1 MDMYK
6 TTFDGLMKEVLIIS
20 YFYPP
25 CTLTAAQ
32 RPAGWVKHLHT
43 FGYRPIVITRNW
55 DVKIQKPKD
64 QLVNAGSKIKVV
76 THAHYE
82 VHYIPYKATIRDRLY
97 NSSFSFMRKCSKFFT
112 LIDQIG
118 ENFSNHFIPFA
129 NLYDYAVTIIPQKD
143 IEAIIITA
151 NPFIQFRFGYLLH
164 KRFNIPWIADYRDDW
179 TTTEL
184 VTHRNILE
192 SFIFRLHSYY
202 EQKWVASAAMITS
215 VSPYYVSKISQF
227 VGIPGHTIYNGFDD
241 LITTLTNSIST
252 KKFVITYNGT
262 LYPSQD
268 IEGFIQVINSL
279 ITEYYTKIDVLVQF
293 PGVAFD
299 PIQSERIHSLI
310 TGYEKNYFISDRIPK
325 HEVFQLQ
332 ADSDLLLMLSHL
344 GLKGA
349 PSSKLYEYLSFRKPI
364 LCYPSDEDIIASVL
378 TETQLGLITKD
389 ESHLKKVLAR
399 SIEAKINGKPLI
411 TGIDEKA
418 ILKYCMKNQVE
429 QLSLSL
435 TKVINVL

>member
-1 MDMYK
+1 MN
-6 TTFDGLMKEVLIIS
+6 TSITNILIIS

-25 CTLTAAQ
+25 CSLTAAQ
-32 RPAGWVKHLHT
+32 RPAGWVKYLHT

-64 QLVNAGSKIKVV
+64 QLVNAGSKIKVD

-82 VHYIPYKATIRDRLY
+82 VHYLPYKATIRDRLY
-97 NSSFSFMRKCSKFFT
+97 NSSFSFIRKCSKFFT
-112 LIDQIG
+112 FRDQIG

-129 NLYDYAVTIIPQKD
+129 NLFDYAVTIIPQKE

-151 NPFIQFRFGYLLH
+151 NPFIQFRFGYLLY

-184 VTHRNILE
+184 VTHPNILE
-192 SFIFRLHSYY
+192 RFVFRLHTYY

-227 VGIPGHTIYNGFDD
+227 VGIPGYTIYNGFDD

-268 IEGFIQVINSL
+268 IEGFIKVINSL

-310 TGYEKNYFISDRIPK
+310 TGFEKNYFISDRIPK
-325 HEVFQLQ
+325 HEVLHLQ

-349 PSSKLYEYLSFRKPI
+349 PSSKLYEYLSLRKPI
-364 LCYPSDEDIIASVL
+364 LCYPSDDDVIASVL
-378 TETQLGLITKD
+378 TETKLGLITRDK
-389 ESHLKKVLAR
+389 HQLRNVLAQC
-399 SIEAKINGKPLI
+399 IVAKINGSPLI
-411 TGIDEKA
+411 SGVDEKA
-418 ILKYCMKNQVE
+418 ISMYRVQAQVE
-429 QLSLSL
+429 KLSRCL
-435 TKVINVL
+435 TKVINEG